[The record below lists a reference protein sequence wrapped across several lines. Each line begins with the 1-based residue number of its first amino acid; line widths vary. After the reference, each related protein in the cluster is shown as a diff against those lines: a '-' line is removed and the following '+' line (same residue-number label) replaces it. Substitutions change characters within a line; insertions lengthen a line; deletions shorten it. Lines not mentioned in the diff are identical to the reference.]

1 MYKPKIKKAMKKLVI
16 FGFLLAMTPIFLQA
30 QITDTENIV
39 FNAHLLKTFDLTVV
53 TGATQEITFD
63 NAAEYTNGV
72 DEVNGIVPGT
82 SDITVE
88 ATGNWFLEIECPD
101 FVPYVGPNGAGTG
114 IIPINNLGMYLE
126 ATSATPT
133 ANTFTGGQVL
143 TAFEGQANITA
154 MANAAFIIINNGS
167 GNAGA
172 AADNSFTMHWEMGTS
187 NGTMN
192 AASMFDQMALGV
204 FGPGD
209 FTTTAILTLTEIP

>member
-1 MYKPKIKKAMKKLVI
+1 
-16 FGFLLAMTPIFLQA
+16 
-30 QITDTENIV
+30 
-39 FNAHLLKTFDLTVV
+39 
-53 TGATQEITFD
+53 
-63 NAAEYTNGV
+63 
-72 DEVNGIVPGT
+72 
-82 SDITVE
+82 VE

-143 TAFEGQANITA
+143 TAFQGQANITA